1 MAINGLKPTRRQSTA
16 EHIAEE
22 LRSAILSGRLKPGT
36 QLGEVD
42 LAETFEVSRGPVREA
57 LQRLVSEGLAE
68 ALLNR
73 GVFVIELSVDDII
86 DVYQTRGVIE
96 LGALNLIMAND
107 LRDTAHTALKPSL
120 ERMRKAARERDAS
133 GVSNADQQF
142 HEDLVA
148 CADSPRLTRA
158 MRTLLAETR
167 IALGELEETYA
178 DLSTQVRE
186 HEQLR
191 EAIANASAFEITTL
205 LREHLNDAVERL
217 QQKRSTA
224 AE

>member
-1 MAINGLKPTRRQSTA
+1 MSISGLKPTRRRSTA

-22 LRSAILSGRLKPGT
+22 LRSAILSGGLEPGT

-68 ALLNR
+68 ALINR

-96 LGALNLIMAND
+96 LGAIDLIVANNLREA
-107 LRDTAHTALKPSL
+107 AYKALEPSL
-120 ERMRKAARERDAS
+120 ERMREAARTGNAAE
-133 GVSNADQQF
+133 VSNADQQF

-148 CADSPRLTRA
+148 CAGSPRLTRA

-167 IALGELEETYA
+167 VALGELEETYT
-178 DLSTQVRE
+178 DVTTQVSE
-186 HEQLR
+186 HEHLR
-191 EAIANASAFEITTL
+191 EAIANEPASAISAL
-205 LREHLNDAVERL
+205 LSEHLNDAVERL
-217 QQKRSTA
+217 EQKRSTA
-224 AE
+224 GE

>member
-22 LRSAILSGRLKPGT
+22 LRSAILSGRLEPGT

-73 GVFVIELSVDDII
+73 GVFVIELTVDDII

-96 LGALNLIMAND
+96 LGALDLIMTNN
-107 LRDTAHTALKPSL
+107 LRDAAHAALEPSL
-120 ERMRKAARERDAS
+120 NRMREAAREGDAS

-148 CADSPRLTRA
+148 CANSPRLTRA

-191 EAIANASAFEITTL
+191 EAIAKASAFEITTL

-217 QQKRSTA
+217 EQKRSTA